1 MDSNKI
7 KRGLGRGLSSL
18 IGETKVEFQKN
29 KVSIISEIHPQHHG
43 SMDEIKRMILQSKIG
58 GADYVKVQLYSSQNL
73 FKNDERKYIEID
85 KTELKEISD
94 SFSKLSFQ
102 LAVSRSRQKSKHTD
116 DTDFIPVKNPKSDD
130 FLYVTVDGNRRITLT
145 EVSDREV
152 RARFT
157 DLLTEK
163 KIKR

>member
-1 MDSNKI
+1 MSCNYN
-7 KRGLGRGLSSL
+7 RTTLVGRL
-18 IGETKVEFQKN
+18 TKDPDMKQ
-29 KVSIISEIHPQHHG
+29 
-43 SMDEIKRMILQSKIG
+43 
-58 GADYVKVQLYSSQNL
+58 
-73 FKNDERKYIEID
+73 
-85 KTELKEISD
+85 ISD
-94 SFSKLSFQ
+94 STYKTSFI
-102 LAVSRSRQKSKHTD
+102 LAVGRNYKREDGTY

-163 KIKR
+163 KIKKWRVYFFVL

>member
-1 MDSNKI
+1 MQI
-7 KRGLGRGLSSL
+7 
-18 IGETKVEFQKN
+18 
-29 KVSIISEIHPQHHG
+29 
-43 SMDEIKRMILQSKIG
+43 
-58 GADYVKVQLYSSQNL
+58 
-73 FKNDERKYIEID
+73 
-85 KTELKEISD
+85 KEINQLKKEIENILSD
-94 SFSKLSFQ
+94 WY
-102 LAVSRSRQKSKHTD
+102 

-163 KIKR
+163 KIKK

>member
-1 MDSNKI
+1 MCLSLDAVGEGWYSFNKDTVYEVNSTYSYTAWAPWNDGTDSEY
-7 KRGLGRGLSSL
+7 L
-18 IGETKVEFQKN
+18 I
-29 KVSIISEIHPQHHG
+29 
-43 SMDEIKRMILQSKIG
+43 
-58 GADYVKVQLYSSQNL
+58 
-73 FKNDERKYIEID
+73 
-85 KTELKEISD
+85 KEIENILSD
-94 SFSKLSFQ
+94 WY
-102 LAVSRSRQKSKHTD
+102 

-163 KIKR
+163 KIKK